1 MWRFFGKREVFVD
14 IFKLLTAAGVSAIL
28 LASAAP
34 VLANGDCTEGCE
46 CVGDCGGGGGD
57 DPKKK
62 GNNGW
67 GNGSEGTNNGSDD
80 GGTQDT
86 KIDESRDAG
95 DTSPGPDKFTTR

>member
-14 IFKLLTAAGVSAIL
+14 IFKLLMAASITAAAGLSVFPSTAVACVDGV
-28 LASAAP
+28 
-34 VLANGDCTEGCE
+34 GCE
-46 CVGDCGGGGGD
+46 PE
-57 DPKKK
+57 DPVDPPPVKKK

-67 GNGSEGTNNGSDD
+67 GNGDEGTNNGSDD
-80 GGTQDT
+80 GGTEDT